1 MEQRITPTPLM
12 TKAGLKEW
20 LNVSD
25 RWVKD
30 RLEDEEFVDQCV
42 IDIAPKGSSRRTIR
56 YHVGRTAEYL
66 GIELQPAVTAAHIP
80 AQRTKS
86 AA

>member
-1 MEQRITPTPLM
+1 MEQLAPTPLM
-12 TKAGLKEW
+12 TKAELKQW
-20 LNVSD
+20 LKVSD

-30 RLEDEEFVDQCV
+30 RLAEEAFVDKCV
-42 IDIAPKGSSRRTIR
+42 VDIAPEGASRRTIR
-56 YHVGRTAEYL
+56 YDVGRTAEYL
-66 GIELQPAVTAAHIP
+66 GIELQPASAAARIP